1 MNEVEEDF
9 LRKIARNM
17 DINDI
22 VLVLGINEEELVEAF
37 SERILATN
45 KYYEFKEFLGEDY
58 SFEESEEI

>member
-1 MNEVEEDF
+1 
-9 LRKIARNM
+9 M

-37 SERILATN
+37 SERILETN
-45 KYYEFKEFLGEDY
+45 KYYELKEFLGEDY